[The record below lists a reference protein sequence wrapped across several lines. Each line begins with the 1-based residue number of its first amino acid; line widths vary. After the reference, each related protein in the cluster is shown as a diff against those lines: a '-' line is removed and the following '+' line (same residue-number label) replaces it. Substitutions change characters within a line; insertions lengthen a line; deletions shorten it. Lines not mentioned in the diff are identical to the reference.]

1 MNDEQSKRL
10 SLKVMALSDLVDEQP
25 TKKNIDALV
34 KAMVEIN
41 IRCENS
47 GTPHAYPASHIET
60 MRQHAKDAVDAA
72 D

>member
-1 MNDEQSKRL
+1 MTKEFEMLN
-10 SLKVMALSDLVDEQP
+10 LKVIALSDLVDEQP

-47 GTPHAYPASHIET
+47 NITHAYPASHIET
-60 MRQHAKDAVDAA
+60 MRQHAKDAVDAG